1 MPRAAERAGK
11 APSALQIGGSSW
23 RLLRFTEQGL
33 SNNEEEQQSRSP
45 SQGVEDSSGKQVI
58 QQVM

>member
-33 SNNEEEQQSRSP
+33 SNNEEEQQVEAQARGSRTAAVSR
-45 SQGVEDSSGKQVI
+45 
-58 QQVM
+58 